1 MKIQLK
7 RSSVLDS
14 GVAKKPLP
22 DQMQYGE
29 LAINYNSGDPTIFLK
44 DSDNNI
50 VGIELNKLGT
60 IEAGTIPP
68 TEGNNIGDLFFNT
81 STNALLF
88 WDGTEWVSLTTELGY
103 TASSN
108 GGTITNSAGS
118 NAVLTLANQA
128 FAGLMSSDDYTKLL
142 NTVGVELATPSNGL
156 SLSSNNKLQA
166 NIATANGLGTVK
178 IGSGIDLAPD
188 GTISVVNT
196 GGGGGGDDGGL
207 IRVDLQ
213 YFAEPSSGVIS
224 NTGGDNAF
232 LTLAN
237 AQNAGLMSPTDYNTL
252 QTLKTNTITSVNLS
266 YITANNGGI
275 INNSAGDNVTLP
287 LVNSVSAG
295 LMAPI
300 DYDTLEALRTNALI
314 AVNLSYSFGSNT
326 GVILNTGGDDVTL
339 PSVTTTTAGLMT
351 AADYNLLNSLSGNS
365 GDDGSNVKL
374 NDGGSLQI
382 MHSKGLGLST
392 TSSVNNIAILLDTST
407 STVSASTLSGE
418 VVSATESI
426 NSVKTITAGTSVTA
440 DEVLIRSGG
449 ASVSNS
455 KFNISIGPTNG
466 TSLQSVTTGN
476 NHIAIGKNS
485 MKSMVLGEGN
495 VAIGEDAMIGAGQTG
510 GNNIPTSH
518 SIGIGYRALAN
529 FNPTNNISDTL
540 GLSRCNIA
548 IGYRAGNETR
558 EGHANTVVGFEAH
571 KANISGY
578 ENTVFG
584 HGALS
589 FSQKTS
595 GNTAIGLLA
604 LQNYTFTSTTAGQ
617 GTNNVAVGKNTMRD
631 AKNCQQNVA
640 VGNATLIKSEGD
652 YNTAIGQ
659 GALRDLTTGYNNTAI
674 GFGAGQAISSEFNST
689 CLGNDASVTGSNQ
702 VQLGSVST
710 TTYTYGSVQN
720 RSDARDKTDIRDT
733 LLGLDFIKSLRPVD
747 FRWNYREDYYNNEEY
762 TEDGDALIRKVAVP
776 QDGSRSRTRFH
787 HGLIAQEV
795 KQAADSQNVD
805 FAGYQDHSIAGGD
818 DVLSIGYNELIA
830 PLIKAVQQLS
840 AENEELKSR
849 IQALE

>member
-7 RSSVLDS
+7 RSSVLDG

-50 VGIELNKLGT
+50 IGIEINKLGT
-60 IEAGTIPP
+60 IEAGTVPP

-88 WDGTEWVSLTTELGY
+88 WDGSTWISLTTELGY

-108 GGTITNSAGS
+108 GGTVTNSAGS
-118 NAVLTLANQA
+118 DAVLTLANQA

-142 NTVGVELATPSNGL
+142 NMVGVELATPSNGL
-156 SLSSNNKLQA
+156 SLSSDNKLQV

-178 IGSGIDLAPD
+178 IGSGIDLASD
-188 GTISVVNT
+188 GTISVVNS
-196 GGGGGGDDGGL
+196 GGGNGGL
-207 IRVDLQ
+207 TRVDLQ
-213 YFAEPSSGVIS
+213 YLAEPSSGVIS

-237 AQNAGLMSPTDYNTL
+237 AINAGLMSPTDYNTL
-252 QTLKTNTITSVNLS
+252 QTLKTDTITSVNLS

-295 LMAPI
+295 LMAPT

-314 AVNLSYSFGSNT
+314 AVNLSYSLGTNT
-326 GVILNTGGDDVTL
+326 GVIVNTGGDDVTL

-351 AADYNLLNSLSGNS
+351 ASDFNLLNTLAQNS
-365 GDDGSNVKL
+365 GDDSSSVKL
-374 NDGGSLQI
+374 NDSGSLQI

-392 TSSVNNIAILLDTST
+392 TSSVNDIAILLDTST

-418 VVSATESI
+418 IVAATESV

-440 DEVLIRSGG
+440 DGVLIRSGG
-449 ASVSNS
+449 PSVSAD
-455 KFNISIGPTNG
+455 KFNISIGGTNG
-466 TSLQSVTTGN
+466 NNLKAVTTGD
-476 NHIAIGKNS
+476 NHVAIGRNCLQSIETGEGNIAIG
-485 MKSMVLGEGN
+485 E
-495 VAIGEDAMIGAGQTG
+495 EAMLVAGQPHS
-510 GNNIPTSH
+510 NEVPLSH

-529 FNPTNNISDTL
+529 FNPITSSAQGDNL
-540 GLSRCNIA
+540 GLSRVNIA
-548 IGYRAGNETR
+548 IGYEAGYESIT
-558 EGHANTVVGFEAH
+558 GHANTVVGFQAH
-571 KANISGY
+571 QNNISGY
-578 ENTVFG
+578 ENTVIG
-584 HGALS
+584 YAALQS
-589 FSQKTS
+589 SQNS
-595 GNTAIGLLA
+595 NGNVAIGLRA
-604 LQNYTFTSTTAGQ
+604 LQNYVYTESGDP
-617 GTNNVAVGKNTMRD
+617 GTNNVAVGKNTMKD
-631 AKNCQQNVA
+631 ASQCRSNVA
-640 VGNATLIKSEGD
+640 AGNQALKNSQGD
-652 YNTAIGQ
+652 NNTAVGQ
-659 GALRDLTTGYNNTAI
+659 AALTSVTTGYNNTALGYI
-674 GFGAGQAISSEFNST
+674 AGETIDTQFNSS
-689 CLGNDASVTGSNQ
+689 CLGYNAQVTGSNQ
-702 VQLGSVST
+702 VQIGDPFT
-710 TTYTYGSVQN
+710 TTYAYGSVQN

-747 FRWNYREDYYNNEEY
+747 FRWDYREDYYNNEEY
-762 TEDGDALIRKVAVP
+762 TEDGDSLIRKVAVP
-776 QDGSRSRTRFH
+776 QDGSRSRKRFH

-795 KQAADSQNVD
+795 KQAADSQNID